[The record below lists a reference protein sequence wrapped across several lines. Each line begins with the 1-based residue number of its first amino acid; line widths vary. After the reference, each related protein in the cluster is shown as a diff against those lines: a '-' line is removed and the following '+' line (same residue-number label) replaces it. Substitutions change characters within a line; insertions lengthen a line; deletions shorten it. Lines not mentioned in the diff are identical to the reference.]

1 MHMRRFLSNG
11 RLLAV
16 PLLLAASLHPG
27 SHSEA
32 GTTECMP
39 LMPAAVAPQ
48 VSSAEL
54 PLTLQLY
61 RSRGEQAPVTQ
72 VCTDQMETADRNSPI
87 HIPEGLSGLR
97 EWSAALARPLCEQA
111 LHQRTGVFLS

>member
-1 MHMRRFLSNG
+1 MYLRRILSKG

-27 SHSEA
+27 SRSEA
-32 GTTECMP
+32 GTTENMP
-39 LMPAAVAPQ
+39 FMPTAVAPQ

-54 PLTLQLY
+54 PLSLQLY
-61 RSRGEQAPVTQ
+61 RSRNEQSPVTQ
-72 VCTDQMETADRNSPI
+72 VCTDQIGTADRHSPI
-87 HIPEGLSGLR
+87 RIPEQFSGLR